1 MSVTVWQSPWEFI
14 KEQTNKKKKTNKE
27 LSGIETQGKSFLL
40 LLKLSLQFSVY
51 ENFLLFLFYKYT
63 MFSFLI
69 MCRIGT
75 KVIKKE
81 AQMFQKDLQRDL
93 GQWSCPSHKLG
104 SLVGTLRMEK
114 YILSLKHGLVPV
126 NQ

>member
-1 MSVTVWQSPWEFI
+1 MTVIVWQSPWEFI
-14 KEQTNKKKKTNKE
+14 KEQTNKKKNKE

-81 AQMFQKDLQRDL
+81 AQMFQKDLQRESGAAQVTNWGHL
-93 GQWSCPSHKLG
+93 LEP
-104 SLVGTLRMEK
+104 
-114 YILSLKHGLVPV
+114 
-126 NQ
+126 

>member
-1 MSVTVWQSPWEFI
+1 MAVSLGVY
-14 KEQTNKKKKTNKE
+14 KGTNKQQKKKKNKE

-81 AQMFQKDLQRDL
+81 AQMFQKDLQRESGAAQVTNCGHL
-93 GQWSCPSHKLG
+93 LEP
-104 SLVGTLRMEK
+104 
-114 YILSLKHGLVPV
+114 
-126 NQ
+126 